1 MRLLILA
8 WKELLFILKESQVV
22 LGMGLRDINYCISNK
37 QQGYI
42 KNYVVFIHTMDYY
55 SVIKNNGILPFATT
69 WMDLEVFMFSE
80 ISQIQMPCY
89 HLHVESKR

>member
-1 MRLLILA
+1 MHPMLIAALFTITKI
-8 WKELLFILKESQVV
+8 WKQPLTEE
-22 LGMGLRDINYCISNK
+22 
-37 QQGYI
+37 YI

-80 ISQIQMPCY
+80 ISQIQIPCY

>member
-1 MRLLILA
+1 MHPMLIAALFTITKI
-8 WKELLFILKESQVV
+8 WKQPLKEE
-22 LGMGLRDINYCISNK
+22 
-37 QQGYI
+37 YI

-80 ISQIQMPCY
+80 ISQIQIPCY